1 MTDHTMLNDSTLS
14 ILRMA
19 LDGLSLRQQMI
30 GRNIANVDTPGY
42 RAQTVDFETAIKR
55 ALNQKKAIGL
65 QRTQS
70 GHLAA
75 PAQNATFAIAQRPG
89 GSVRA
94 DQNNVDIDVELMD
107 MTETALRF
115 QALSQAASKKLLLL
129 KNLASG
135 R

>member
-1 MTDHTMLNDSTLS
+1 MADNGMLNDSTLS

-30 GRNIANVDTPGY
+30 GRNIANVDTPGFH
-42 RAQTVDFETAIKR
+42 AQTVDFETAVKR
-55 ALNQKKAIGL
+55 ALTQNKVIGL
-65 QRTQS
+65 QRTQP

-75 PAQNATFAIAQRPG
+75 PTQNATFTIAQRPG

>member
-1 MTDHTMLNDSTLS
+1 MTESTMLQDSTFN

-30 GRNIANVDTPGY
+30 GRNIANIDTPGY
-42 RAQTVDFETAIKR
+42 HAQNVDFETAIKR
-55 ALNQKKAIGL
+55 ALTRQKTVDL
-65 QRTQS
+65 QRTQPA
-70 GHLAA
+70 HLAA
-75 PAQNATFAIAQRPG
+75 PAGVYSFTVLQRPG
-89 GSVRA
+89 GSTRA

-115 QALSQAASKKLLLL
+115 QALSQVASKKLLLL
-129 KNLASG
+129 KNLSSG

>member
-1 MTDHTMLNDSTLS
+1 MSENPMINDPTFN

-42 RAQTVDFETAIKR
+42 QAQSVDFETAVKR
-55 ALNQKKAIGL
+55 ALARQKTVSL
-65 QRTQS
+65 QRTQP
-70 GHLAA
+70 GHLSA
-75 PAQNATFAIAQRPG
+75 PAESSSFTVLQRPG
-89 GSVRA
+89 GSTRA